1 MSYACYTDDLFS
13 IFELDLPWTKSYLAL
28 ILFTRCYKGF
38 EPYADYWLHDGNET
52 DGSFIVKYL
61 HRCLGDTGKIK
72 SRIRQLVAQDEQ
84 GCEADRVLDE
94 MMSETHFSTQ
104 LPLSYYECTRLLGT
118 TYLVLGDVNRVFLA
132 SSFSFDALEKGS
144 LVKGLKMKKVK
155 EDASG
160 VFVKVKSEGKMT
172 PWDRGEL
179 KRRFFVVSDR
189 YLYEW
194 VWLARVTVRYF
205 DGEKKRS
212 ALHKQI
218 DLTNLDVNLTEI
230 DETTYIVLSY
240 ARTVASLHP

>member
-1 MSYACYTDDLFS
+1 MYLHIYGSSLVSYACYTDDLFS

-72 SRIRQLVAQDEQ
+72 SRIRQLVARDEQ

-118 TYLVLGDVNRVFLA
+118 TYLVLGDVSRVFLA
-132 SSFSFDALEKGS
+132 SSFSFDALEKGWAWGWKRRGWVKADKKPA
-144 LVKGLKMKKVK
+144 LNPDLWDTLLGLTRQHEMHYHWVKGHEANEKNTRCDEPAVLESRK
-155 EDASG
+155 
-160 VFVKVKSEGKMT
+160 F
-172 PWDRGEL
+172 
-179 KRRFFVVSDR
+179 KR
-189 YLYEW
+189 
-194 VWLARVTVRYF
+194 
-205 DGEKKRS
+205 
-212 ALHKQI
+212 
-218 DLTNLDVNLTEI
+218 
-230 DETTYIVLSY
+230 
-240 ARTVASLHP
+240 